1 MLLNILP
8 HFLLQNFFSYF
19 PLLQPKCVF
28 WSEKYGIWQHL
39 PLQGA
44 VGPVLCTWLQRSQSA
59 NLWPSR
65 LSAVAWS
72 KLAGGG
78 IAIWFHMYLKVWWF
92 CFLKQG
98 YFSIFFLFLSQGL
111 EIDILKIMRNPRRGY
126 NFIWNGTVVSSQ
138 VTCCWNYTAMC
149 EILYWNK

>member
-8 HFLLQNFFSYF
+8 HFLLQNFVSYF

-44 VGPVLCTWLQRSQSA
+44 VGPVLCTWLQRSQSV

-98 YFSIFFLFLSQGL
+98 YFSIFFIPVSRSRDRHSKNHEKSETGIQFYLKWYGGLFTGDLLL
-111 EIDILKIMRNPRRGY
+111 ELHCHVWDTLLK
-126 NFIWNGTVVSSQ
+126 
-138 VTCCWNYTAMC
+138 
-149 EILYWNK
+149 